1 MLKGAYEYMKASVI
15 TIFDNNNYG
24 SMLQTYATQTL
35 FSKYG
40 VETEFV
46 DYIRPH
52 MTDEAKI
59 EQRLQSSKYKN
70 PFFLWLIRLQK
81 QRTLNAEK
89 KVLRAFLSE
98 NVRLSPLTYHSFEEL
113 YQNPPDA
120 DFYCTG
126 SDQTWNS
133 FWNQGVDRSFF
144 LDFAPEGKPR
154 IALSSSMG
162 KTEMS
167 DGEKDEMV
175 QLWNRYQYITVREKS
190 AEELLRSNGIEAHT
204 ILDPTLLLTKNEW
217 EKLASPRMVSE
228 PYILVYKLHK
238 GHKNVDFDDYV
249 DCVKKVTGM
258 KVVKLCFQKQD
269 RGHADKDFVLPKV
282 VDFLSLIRYAT
293 IVISDSFHA
302 TSFSIN
308 LHTNFEVILPDA
320 FTTRIENIL
329 EITDLKKSIVQSMN
343 QAAESK
349 DINYDEVEKRL
360 NEARKLSIQEVEKA
374 LHKAGV
380 KGIAV

>member
-1 MLKGAYEYMKASVI
+1 MKASII

-24 SMLQTYATQTL
+24 SMLQTYATKTL
-35 FSKYG
+35 LSKYG

-59 EQRLQSSKYKN
+59 EQRLRSSKYKN
-70 PFFLWLIRLQK
+70 PFILWLIRLQK
-81 QRTLNAEK
+81 KSTLKAEK
-89 KVLRAFLSE
+89 KVLRAFLNE
-98 NVRLSPLTYHSFEEL
+98 NVNLSPVTYHSFEEL
-113 YQNPPDA
+113 CQNPPDA

-144 LDFAPEGKPR
+144 LEFAPEGKPR

-162 KTEMS
+162 KTDMADS
-167 DGEKDEMV
+167 EKDEMV
-175 QLWNRYQYITVREKS
+175 KLLKRYQYITVREKS

-204 ILDPTLLLTKNEW
+204 ILDPTLLLTKQDW

-238 GHKNVDFDDYV
+238 RHKNVCFDDYIE
-249 DCVKKVTGM
+249 CLKKATGM
-258 KVVKLCFQKQD
+258 KVVRLCFQKQEC
-269 RGHADKDFVLPKV
+269 GHADEDFVLPKV
-282 VDFLSLIRYAT
+282 VEFLSLIQYAT

-329 EITDLKKSIVQSMN
+329 EITDLKKSIVKSMN
-343 QAAESK
+343 QATESK
-349 DINYDEVEKRL
+349 ETNYIEVEKYL
-360 NEARKLSIQEVEKA
+360 NKARELSIHEVEKA
-374 LHKAGV
+374 LINAGV